1 MAIKLVVGY
10 QSLQASVKTQQATL
24 AAEVSEASTPSLL
37 NFVNLNLAVDN
48 LNLYADILLDS
59 DTKNIYFTGSNPNVA
74 ILSISEQDVISFS
87 KSVNDTLAISET
99 IDIKFIASSKS
110 VLNTAA
116 LNTGA
121 LN

>member
-87 KSVNDTLAISET
+87 KSINDTLAISET

>member
-1 MAIKLVVGY
+1 MAIKLVVEY
-10 QSLQASVKTQQATL
+10 QNLQASVQTQKATL
-24 AAEVSEASTPSLL
+24 AAEVAEASTPSLL
-37 NFVNLNLAVDN
+37 NFIKLNLVVDS

-74 ILSISEQDVISFS
+74 TLSISEEDVISFS
-87 KSVNDTLAISET
+87 KSINDTLAISES
-99 IDIKFIASSKS
+99 IDVRFIASSKS

-116 LNTGA
+116 LNISA

>member
-1 MAIKLVVGY
+1 MAIKLIVEY
-10 QSLQASVKTQQATL
+10 ANLQAGIHIQEATL
-24 AAEVSEASTPSLL
+24 AAQVSEASSPSLL
-37 NFVNLNLAVDN
+37 NFVDLDLTVNS

-87 KSVNDTLAISET
+87 KSIDDTLTISES
-99 IDIKFIASSKS
+99 IDIRFITSSKS

>member
-37 NFVNLNLAVDN
+37 NFVSLNLAVDN

>member
-1 MAIKLVVGY
+1 MAIKLVVEY
-10 QSLQASVKTQQATL
+10 QNLQASVKTQQATL
-24 AAEVSEASTPSLL
+24 AAEVAEASTPSLL

-48 LNLYADILLDS
+48 LNLYADILIDS

-74 ILSISEQDVISFS
+74 TLSISEQDVISFS
-87 KSVNDTLAISET
+87 KSINDTLAISET

>member
-1 MAIKLVVGY
+1 MAIRLVVEY

-59 DTKNIYFTGSNPNVA
+59 DTKNIYFTGTNPNVA
-74 ILSISEQDVISFS
+74 TLSISEQDVISFS
-87 KSVNDTLAISET
+87 KSINDTLAISET